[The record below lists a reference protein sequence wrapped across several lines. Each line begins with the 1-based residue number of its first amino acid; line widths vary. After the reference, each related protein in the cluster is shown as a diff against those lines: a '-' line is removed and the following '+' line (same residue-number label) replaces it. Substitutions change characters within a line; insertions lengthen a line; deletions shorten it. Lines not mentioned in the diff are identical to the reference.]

1 VIEGRAAHEGTP
13 ARETALDCI
22 EAGLEAAD
30 PERIVAETLSVD
42 GSVLTVLDTEYDLD
56 AFEELLV
63 LGGGNA
69 AGRMAVALES
79 LLGDRIDRGAV
90 VTDAPGETE
99 RIDQLPGDHPVPSER
114 GVESARRVLDLA
126 ESAGKGSLVLVAIT
140 GGGSALMPAPAGD
153 VPLGDLQSVTE
164 SLLGSG
170 ATIDEI
176 NAVRKHCS
184 ALKGGHLARRAAPGK
199 VVGLLLSDVV
209 GNDLS
214 VIASGPTVPDE
225 TTYSDALS
233 VLSRYEIDPPET
245 VRTRLEA
252 GAEGEREETPDAED
266 PAFERVEN
274 HVLADGFTPLEAAAE
289 VAGERG
295 YRVLRLSSRIRG
307 EAREAAKT
315 HVAIAEEMRA
325 TGNPLSVPSV
335 VVSGGE
341 TTVTLRGDGTGG
353 PNQEF
358 ALSAAIELVGTED
371 TALAAVDT
379 DGIDGPTEFAG
390 ALVTGET
397 VDDLGVAQEALAE
410 NDVTPFFDERA
421 SLLLTGPTGTNLNDL
436 RVLVVE

>member
-1 VIEGRAAHEGTP
+1 MIEGKDTLGGTP
-13 ARETALDCI
+13 ARETALACV

-30 PERIVAETLSVD
+30 PERIVGETLSLD
-42 GSVLTVLDTEYDLD
+42 GSVLSVLDTEYDLD
-56 AFEELLV
+56 AFEEVVV

-69 AGRMAVALES
+69 AGRMAAAVEE

-114 GVESARRVLDLA
+114 GVESARTVLEMA
-126 ESAGKGSLVLVAIT
+126 ESADESSVVLVAIT

-153 VPLGDLQSVTE
+153 VSLADLQSVTE
-164 SLLGSG
+164 ALLGSG

-184 ALKGGHLARRAAPGK
+184 SIKGGHLARKAAPGR
-199 VVGLLLSDVV
+199 VIGLLLSDVV

-225 TTYSDALS
+225 TTYDEARSL
-233 VLSRYEIDPPET
+233 LSRYGIDPPGT

-252 GAEGEREETPDAED
+252 GTAGEREETPDAED

-274 HVLADGFTPLEAAAE
+274 HVLADGFTPLAAATE
-289 VAGERG
+289 VAKGRG
-295 YRVLRLSSRIRG
+295 YGSLILSSRIRG

-315 HVAIAEEMRA
+315 NAAIAEEMRA
-325 TGNPLSVPSV
+325 TGNPLSVPGV

-341 TTVTLRGDGTGG
+341 TTVTLRGEGTGG

-358 ALSAAIELVGTED
+358 ALSAAIECAGMGDV
-371 TALAAVDT
+371 ALAAVDT

-397 VDDLGVAQEALAE
+397 VEDLGVARGALAE
-410 NDVTPFFDERA
+410 NDVAPYLEEREA
-421 SLLLTGPTGTNLNDL
+421 LVLTGPTGTNLNDL